1 MSWYIEWTI
10 IDWTSCRLDYWIGVK
25 KRSPRWC
32 MEMSVDKEWGGHRS
46 ESGSPSCQHQTALPS
61 LFYEIWLGGRGI
73 VKFTK
78 EIVRQTTQSKEMDYR
93 DAVVKSLQY
102 HFVTSVVNFHQNYLP
117 NQHFLSKL
125 TFAKFFAEAAP
136 TLSWKL
142 NLVLEVF
149 SVSEQELMQKVLFGN
164 QKFSLSFSLFF
175 LGTHGRFSQVDQR
188 SWGGSPGRA
197 AGQRF
202 FLLPGT
208 QVKV

>member
-1 MSWYIEWTI
+1 MYWYIEWTI
-10 IDWTSCRLDYWIGVK
+10 IDWTSCRLDYCIRIAVK
-25 KRSPRWC
+25 KRSPLGNVCWQR
-32 MEMSVDKEWGGHRS
+32 VR
-46 ESGSPSCQHQTALPS
+46 GSPERVWVTQLSTSDSIAVS
-61 LFYEIWLGGRGI
+61 LYEIWLGVRGI

-149 SVSEQELMQKVLFGN
+149 SFQFWSKSWCR
-164 QKFSLSFSLFF
+164 KFF
-175 LGTHGRFSQVDQR
+175 LEIRNFLSRFLFS
-188 SWGGSPGRA
+188 
-197 AGQRF
+197 F
-202 FLLPGT
+202 
-208 QVKV
+208 

>member
-10 IDWTSCRLDYWIGVK
+10 IDWTSCRLDYCIAVK

-32 MEMSVDKEWGGHRS
+32 LEMSVDKEWGGHRS

-61 LFYEIWLGGRGI
+61 LFYEIWLGVREI

-102 HFVTSVVNFHQNYLP
+102 HFVTTVVNFHQNYLP

-149 SVSEQELMQKVLFGN
+149 SFQFRSKSWCR
-164 QKFSLSFSLFF
+164 KFF
-175 LGTHGRFSQVDQR
+175 LEIRNFLSRFLFSFFRHTRQILSGR
-188 SWGGSPGRA
+188 PAILGR
-197 AGQRF
+197 
-202 FLLPGT
+202 
-208 QVKV
+208 